1 MKMTVVML
9 FALVAIGS
17 ACSQNASS
25 GDSPRN
31 VAAAR
36 AMFEANKCS
45 TCHGRNGEGG
55 VGPNLRSPIIMTR
68 TVQQIENQITN
79 GSGVM
84 PSFKGTLT
92 REQIH
97 EVATF
102 VYKEIQGR

>member
-1 MKMTVVML
+1 MKLTVAIV
-9 FALVAIGS
+9 FALVLIGS
-17 ACSQNASS
+17 ACSQSASS
-25 GDSPRN
+25 GDSPRD

-36 AMFEANKCS
+36 AMFEENKCA
-45 TCHGRNGEGG
+45 TCHGQKGEGG
-55 VGPNLRSPIIMTR
+55 VGPNLKSPIIMTR

-97 EVATF
+97 ELATF